1 MGRQSTLTLGKLL
14 RSVYV
19 DHLHLVPAVLPATP
33 RASHPVHFRST
44 AVPRAI
50 ESLTNLVAGLF
61 PDRDGPVEFV
71 VRQPQ
76 DESLYPNSLC
86 NRMRA
91 LDKAAAEAAAREWN
105 PTLEPLDPL
114 LSPYLNGTKL
124 RVDSSPRAN
133 GILDT
138 LWVARAHGMPLPREL
153 EGQDMFDTLE
163 RAVVHEWFDAYKDRE
178 FGQLSMGRLLGDLRE
193 KMEDKVK
200 DPREAKE
207 KLRLSVY
214 SCHDTSLGGI
224 LRALDVFDGRWP
236 PFTSHVAV
244 GKSNAPGTP
253 LLLSAIDPNLPP
265 GLRAPR
271 QNSSASRH
279 RRPLSSSACTSPPRR
294 RRTLCGSGSTGGR

>member
-1 MGRQSTLTLGKLL
+1 MGRQSTLTLGQLL

-19 DHLHLVPAVLPATP
+19 DHLNLVPSVLPATP
-33 RASHPVHFRST
+33 RATNPVNFRST

-61 PDRDGPVEFV
+61 PERDGPMEFV

-91 LDKAAAEAAAREWN
+91 LDKASAERAAKEWN
-105 PTLEPLDPL
+105 PTLEALDPV

-138 LWVARAHGMPLPREL
+138 LWVARAHGMPLPKEL

-163 RAVVHEWFDAYKDRE
+163 RAVVHEWFDAYKDKE
-178 FGQLSMGRLLGDLRE
+178 FGQLSMGRLLGDLRA
-193 KMEDKVK
+193 KMEDKVN
-200 DPREAKE
+200 DPFEQTE
-207 KLRLSVY
+207 KLRLAIY
-214 SCHDTSLGGI
+214 SAHDTSLGGI
-224 LRALDVFDGRWP
+224 LRALDVFDNRWP

-244 GKSNAPGTP
+244 GKQH
-253 LLLSAIDPNLPP
+253 L
-265 GLRAPR
+265 
-271 QNSSASRH
+271 
-279 RRPLSSSACTSPPRR
+279 TSP
-294 RRTLCGSGSTGGR
+294 L